1 MELNYIRVVKNFWF
15 ALIVLIAVETQAQSD
30 FRPGFV
36 VLNNGDTVSGYLEYS
51 VRDIQEK
58 ECRFRREKQG
68 TTTHYSPVELTGY
81 GFESGRQYVTRTIP
95 IEGDNRSVF
104 LQRLQSGRANL
115 YLYDDKFYLEKD
127 SLFQLPV
134 PKKREVNTDNGMYVV
149 QDNLYVGLLSM
160 TFADCKMELKNPAY
174 EIRWLSKAVQA
185 YNRCTGSVTVT
196 DRTSST
202 WTKVN
207 WQLFGGVKYVG
218 SDSESNLFS
227 FFPLAGASLELSSPI
242 VNDKLFLCVELM
254 YFKYYSQ
261 RTEEYV
267 NPLYTMRI
275 DYTYRSSTVSVPIGI
290 RYNLMPE
297 VQTIYFKCGI
307 LLNHTFNPSGSTTIE
322 REQAG
327 VVTTSYSEVT
337 TENFQGTG
345 FWVGAGYLKSF
356 RPKLNV
362 FLEIRAEL
370 SGNLNLLGGLRF

>member
-1 MELNYIRVVKNFWF
+1 MKHFWF
-15 ALIVLIAVETQAQSD
+15 APIVLIAIEAQAQSD

-36 VLNNGDTVSGYLEYS
+36 VLNNGDSVSGYVEYS
-51 VRDIQEK
+51 GRDIQEK

-68 TTTHYSPVELTGY
+68 TTTRYSPVELVGY

-95 IEGDNRSVF
+95 IEGVNRSVF

-134 PKKREVNTDNGMYVV
+134 PEKREVNTDHGMYMV
-149 QDNLYVGLLSM
+149 QDNKYVGLLSM
-160 TFADCKMELKNPAY
+160 TFADCKVELKNPAY

-185 YNRCTGSVTVT
+185 YNRCTGSGTVT
-196 DRTSST
+196 DRTSSP

-218 SDSESNLFS
+218 SDSDNNLFS

-242 VNDKLFLCVELM
+242 VNDKLFLSVELM
-254 YFKYYSQ
+254 YFKFYSQ

-275 DYTYRSSTVSVPIGI
+275 DYTYHSSTVSVPIGI

-297 VQTIYFKCGI
+297 AQTVYFKGGV

-327 VVTTSYSEVT
+327 VVTTSYEEVT
-337 TENFQGTG
+337 TESFQGTG

-356 RPKLNV
+356 RAKLNV
-362 FLEIRAEL
+362 FLEVRAEF
-370 SGNLNLLGGLRF
+370 SGNINLLGGLRF